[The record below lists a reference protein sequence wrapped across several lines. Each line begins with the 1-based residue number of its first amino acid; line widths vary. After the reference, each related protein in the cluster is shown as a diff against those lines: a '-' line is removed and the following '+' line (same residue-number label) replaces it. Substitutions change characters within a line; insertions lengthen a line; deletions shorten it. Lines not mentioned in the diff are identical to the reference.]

1 MDTYAATGQAHNRL
15 AFSTTFN
22 NTDSEKMT
30 ILDSGNVGI
39 GHTSPEATL
48 QVMGDTTISGSDS
61 SALDLFVRNH
71 HGTGLSRIIAQ
82 NNNVDMNAQL
92 VADDANNVAS
102 VGSSTGGSKFIKFV
116 GGTTNAYFD
125 GGNFGI
131 GAETPAVQLHIQDSQ
146 SDTDFTNN
154 SVVGGSSI
162 IISNQQQTDNT
173 FSSLQFIAK
182 ESGGNDQSAAIVVE
196 STSATDYSP
205 KLHIVQR
212 RAANT
217 QVPRLTIDES
227 GKLGIGNTTP
237 TKTLTVAGEIS
248 GSGTGHFANIT
259 LARTETIAVN
269 NGNLY
274 YTGGNLGIGTT
285 VPVSTLTIG
294 GAAGILS
301 FNGTHGGGGEGIQYE
316 DSGGT
321 LRYAVNFPGS
331 DVVAI
336 SNRAANGVVQIRANT
351 TTAGSSG
358 EKTIAEFRDN
368 QVIFDQGSSTG
379 NLFEFQ
385 NSNVNHPMTDEESAD
400 VYGTIRP
407 ASGTAGGLRLKG
419 LRDSGGSNHSALRL
433 SGFLGESANTS
444 KSTSGHGVVRVDASQ
459 TDGTTEVTSLV
470 ANGNL
475 FSISNDGSTKFIVDE
490 DGDVHIDGGYSA
502 YDSYDDAMLIR
513 AISTTT
519 TPKAIIQNQFDKY
532 VKYNE
537 RTLVD
542 AGLLGE
548 VTEDE
553 KKKGVKPLINS
564 TGLQKLHNGAIWQQ
578 YSEMQQMKELMYET
592 MVEMIGKEAADKK
605 LEKHGLKLL
614 RELDG

>member
-1 MDTYAATGQAHNRL
+1 MSG
-15 AFSTTFN
+15 AFGNGTVHHVPRGVPGSGTSAFTTHFKSVVGGG
-22 NTDSEKMT
+22 TTRHDVV
-30 ILDSGNVGI
+30 IDGNVGI
-39 GHTSPEATL
+39 GDTSPDAILDVDNSASTTTT
-48 QVMGDTTISGSDS
+48 VMHLTDSG
-61 SALDLFVRNH
+61 
-71 HGTGLSRIIAQ
+71 GTGAHTMLQ
-82 NNNVDMNAQL
+82 MNN
-92 VADDANNVAS
+92 
-102 VGSSTGGSKFIKFV
+102 TGGSV
-116 GGTTNAYFD
+116 GQFN
-125 GGNFGI
+125 
-131 GAETPAVQLHIQDSQ
+131 
-146 SDTDFTNN
+146 
-154 SVVGGSSI
+154 
-162 IISNQQQTDNT
+162 IS
-173 FSSLQFIAK
+173 
-182 ESGGNDQSAAIVVE
+182 GNDLRINA
-196 STSATDYSP
+196 TSDLILQNTG
-205 KLHIVQR
+205 
-212 RAANT
+212 AN
-217 QVPRLTIDES
+217 V
-227 GKLGIGNTTP
+227 
-237 TKTLTVAGEIS
+237 
-248 GSGTGHFANIT
+248 
-259 LARTETIAVN
+259 
-269 NGNLY
+269 
-274 YTGGNLGIGTT
+274 GIGTT
-285 VPVSTLTIG
+285 VPVSALTIG
-294 GAAGILS
+294 GATGILS

-368 QVIFDQGSSTG
+368 QVLFDQGSSTG

-433 SGFLGESANTS
+433 SGFLGESANTT

-475 FSISNDGSTKFIVDE
+475 FSVSNDGSTKFIVDE

-502 YDSYDDAMLIR
+502 YDSYDDAMLVR

-553 KKKGVKPLINS
+553 KEKGVKPLINS